1 MNELVGGLGYAVKNW
16 WMSLLLGLLYIAVAL
31 CLLFAPVSSYVAL
44 SVIFSISILVSGIL
58 EIFFAAGNKK
68 TISSWGWYLAGGIID
83 LLIGIY
89 LVFYPYIWK

>member
-58 EIFFAAGNKK
+58 EVAAGNKK
-68 TISSWGWYLAGGIID
+68 QSVVGDGILPEV
-83 LLIGIY
+83 LLIC
-89 LVFYPYIWK
+89 

>member
-58 EIFFAAGNKK
+58 EVFFAPETKK
-68 TISSWGWYLAGGIID
+68 QSVVGDGILPEV
-83 LLIGIY
+83 LLIC
-89 LVFYPYIWK
+89 